1 MSDDSTSPVST
12 PRYLLV
18 LSTVLAILLIVVVI
32 VAAKITMDKKVYAPV
47 AMGPVD
53 APEASSQVCAD
64 FVAALPRDLD
74 RFRSVEVRDPAPEG
88 VAAFRDSSGA
98 ELTVRCGVN
107 VPDQYTVLSPVF
119 ASGDARWTA
128 VSDATPGSDLRTW
141 YAVGGSPAVAV
152 TASSDVG
159 SALEGV
165 GSTLSSLY
173 DANSPAKPAPY
184 PLSEA
189 PVAGGTGGSGGA
201 GASGGSGETGEAGGA
216 GGSGGSGGSGEA
228 GTSGDSGGSGEAGT
242 SGGATESPAC
252 RKFLESLPDSLGD
265 WRLVH
270 ISTGSKSGGN
280 TGDDKSGNGKS
291 NGAASDGGS
300 KVKNPDVLPE
310 GVDESV
316 FDKAPSGSATYLA
329 EGHEPVVIRCGLE
342 MPEAYEPGA
351 NLTQVDDVPWFSDPS
366 LSRGS
371 TMGHWYALGREQI
384 VGLAM
389 PQSAGDEVITS
400 VTSAISGSLKKTE
413 KQPAPAQ

>member
-1 MSDDSTSPVST
+1 MSDESTSPVST

-74 RFRSVEVRDPAPEG
+74 RFRSVEVRDPAPDG
-88 VAAFRDSSGA
+88 AAAYRDSSGA
-98 ELTVRCGVN
+98 ELSVRCGVN

-119 ASGDARWTA
+119 TSGDARWTA

-189 PVAGGTGGSGGA
+189 PVAGS
-201 GASGGSGETGEAGGA
+201 SGGSGKT
-216 GGSGGSGGSGEA
+216 
-228 GTSGDSGGSGEAGT
+228 DGSGEAGT
-242 SGGATESPAC
+242 SGGATESPVC
-252 RKFLESLPDSLGD
+252 RKFLETLPDSLGD

-270 ISTGSKSGGN
+270 ISAGS
-280 TGDDKSGNGKS
+280 
-291 NGAASDGGS
+291 S
-300 KVKNPDVLPE
+300 KLKNADALPE

-389 PQSAGDEVITS
+389 PQSAGEELITS
-400 VTSAISGSLKKTE
+400 VTSAISDSLKKTE
-413 KQPAPAQ
+413 KQPATAQQ

>member
-32 VAAKITMDKKVYAPV
+32 AAAKITMDKKVYAPV

-53 APEASSQVCAD
+53 APEASSQVCSD

-88 VAAFRDSSGA
+88 AAAYRDSSGA
-98 ELTVRCGVN
+98 ELSVRCGVN

-119 ASGDARWTA
+119 TSGDARWTA

-165 GSTLSSLY
+165 GSTISSLY

-189 PVAGGTGGSGGA
+189 PVAGGSGGSSGAGGSGGA
-201 GASGGSGETGEAGGA
+201 GA
-216 GGSGGSGGSGEA
+216 
-228 GTSGDSGGSGEAGT
+228 SGGSGEAGT

-252 RKFLESLPDSLGD
+252 RKFLKSLPDALGD

-270 ISTGSKSGGN
+270 ISAGSKHGGN

-291 NGAASDGGS
+291 SSSGSDGGS
-300 KVKNPDVLPE
+300 KVKNPDALPE

-342 MPEAYEPGA
+342 MPESYEPGA

-389 PQSAGDEVITS
+389 PQSAGEEVISS
-400 VTSAISGSLKKTE
+400 VTSAISDSLKQTE
-413 KQPAPAQ
+413 KQSTPAQQ

>member
-1 MSDDSTSPVST
+1 MSDESTSPVST

-64 FVAALPRDLD
+64 FVGALPRDLD
-74 RFRSVEVRDPAPEG
+74 RFRSVEVRDPAPDG
-88 VAAFRDSSGA
+88 VAAYRDSSGA
-98 ELTVRCGVN
+98 ELSVRCGVN

-119 ASGDARWTA
+119 TSGDARWTA

-173 DANSPAKPAPY
+173 DADSPAKPAPY

-189 PVAGGTGGSGGA
+189 AV
-201 GASGGSGETGEAGGA
+201 A
-216 GGSGGSGGSGEA
+216 GGSGGTGKTGGSGEA
-228 GTSGDSGGSGEAGT
+228 GETDGSGEAGGSGGAGT
-242 SGGATESPAC
+242 SGGATESPVC

-270 ISTGSKSGGN
+270 ISAGS
-280 TGDDKSGNGKS
+280 
-291 NGAASDGGS
+291 S
-300 KVKNPDVLPE
+300 KVKNADALPE
-310 GVDESV
+310 GVDKSA

-342 MPEAYEPGA
+342 MPESYEPGA

-371 TMGHWYALGREQI
+371 TMGHWYALGREHI

-389 PQSAGDEVITS
+389 PQSAGEEVITS
-400 VTSAISGSLKKTE
+400 VTSAISDSLKKTE
-413 KQPAPAQ
+413 KQPAAAQQ

>member
-1 MSDDSTSPVST
+1 MSDESTSPVST

-32 VAAKITMDKKVYAPV
+32 VAAKITMDKKVYEPV

-119 ASGDARWTA
+119 TSGDARWTA

-189 PVAGGTGGSGGA
+189 AV
-201 GASGGSGETGEAGGA
+201 A
-216 GGSGGSGGSGEA
+216 GGSGGSGKGGN
-228 GTSGDSGGSGEAGT
+228 SGGSGETVT

-252 RKFLESLPDSLGD
+252 RKFLESLPDALGD
-265 WRLVH
+265 WRLAHTVA
-270 ISTGSKSGGN
+270 GS
-280 TGDDKSGNGKS
+280 
-291 NGAASDGGS
+291 S
-300 KVKNPDVLPE
+300 KVKNADALPE
-310 GVDESV
+310 GVDKSV

-329 EGHEPVVIRCGLE
+329 DGHEPVVIRCGLE
-342 MPEAYEPGA
+342 MPDAYEPGA
-351 NLTQVDDVPWFSDPS
+351 NLTQIDDVPWFSDPS

-400 VTSAISGSLKKTE
+400 VTSAISSSLKQTE
-413 KQPAPAQ
+413 KQPTAAQQ

>member
-1 MSDDSTSPVST
+1 MSDESTSPVST

-32 VAAKITMDKKVYAPV
+32 AAAKITMDKKVYAPV

-53 APEASSQVCAD
+53 APEASSQVCSD

-74 RFRSVEVRDPAPEG
+74 RFRSVEVRDPAPDG
-88 VAAFRDSSGA
+88 AAAYRDSSGA
-98 ELTVRCGVN
+98 ELSVRCGVN

-119 ASGDARWTA
+119 TSGDARWTA

-189 PVAGGTGGSGGA
+189 PVAGGSHGSGKAGNSGGSGGSGGA
-201 GASGGSGETGEAGGA
+201 GASSGA
-216 GGSGGSGGSGEA
+216 GGSGK
-228 GTSGDSGGSGEAGT
+228 AGT

-252 RKFLESLPDSLGD
+252 RKFLESLPDALGD
-265 WRLVH
+265 WRLAHTVA
-270 ISTGSKSGGN
+270 GS
-280 TGDDKSGNGKS
+280 
-291 NGAASDGGS
+291 S
-300 KVKNPDVLPE
+300 KVKNADALPE
-310 GVDESV
+310 GVDKSV

-329 EGHEPVVIRCGLE
+329 DGHEPVVIRCGLE

-351 NLTQVDDVPWFSDPS
+351 NLTQIDDVPWFSDPS

-389 PQSAGDEVITS
+389 PQSTGDEVITS
-400 VTSAISGSLKKTE
+400 VTSAISSSLKQTE
-413 KQPAPAQ
+413 KQPTAAQQ

>member
-18 LSTVLAILLIVVVI
+18 LSTVLAILLIIVVI

-119 ASGDARWTA
+119 TSGDARWTA

-165 GSTLSSLY
+165 GSTISSLY

-189 PVAGGTGGSGGA
+189 PVAGGSHGSGK
-201 GASGGSGETGEAGGA
+201 
-216 GGSGGSGGSGEA
+216 
-228 GTSGDSGGSGEAGT
+228 AGT

-252 RKFLESLPDSLGD
+252 RKFLESLPDALGD
-265 WRLVH
+265 WRLAHTVA
-270 ISTGSKSGGN
+270 GS
-280 TGDDKSGNGKS
+280 
-291 NGAASDGGS
+291 S
-300 KVKNPDVLPE
+300 KVKNADALPE
-310 GVDESV
+310 GVDKSV

-329 EGHEPVVIRCGLE
+329 DGHEPVVIRCGLE

-351 NLTQVDDVPWFSDPS
+351 NLTQIDDVPWFSDPS

-400 VTSAISGSLKKTE
+400 VTSAISSSLKQTE
-413 KQPAPAQ
+413 KQPTAAQQ